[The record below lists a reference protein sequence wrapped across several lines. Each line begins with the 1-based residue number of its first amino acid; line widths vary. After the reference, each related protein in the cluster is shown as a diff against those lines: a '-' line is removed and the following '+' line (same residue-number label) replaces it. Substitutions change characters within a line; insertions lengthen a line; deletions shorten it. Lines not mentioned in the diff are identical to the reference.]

1 MDNYVNDFDL
11 IVNRQGIGNMKLAM
25 TDRIYNL
32 SGTEFD
38 FPTAPV
44 IRKAVTN
51 LAQNG
56 LFGYTVRD
64 QQYEQA
70 VLSWFKTRHQL
81 KIPQEWLVVTAGT
94 IHSLATCIELFVG
107 PTERIISLAPGYN
120 RYDQAADRLQRET
133 VSVPLIEN
141 PQVGSYS
148 IDFSNLELA
157 FKKATNKLFVLCNPH
172 SPTGQVWS
180 LADLKKIANLSRK
193 YGVYV
198 FSDEIYSENVYGQ
211 IKFSSY
217 LHADPEP
224 NYTIVANS
232 LGKCFS
238 LTGLNHANIV
248 IPGQKLREQ
257 FITKRNAKHFGSIE
271 PLAYSA
277 VTHGYSL
284 AGAKWLKAMNDY
296 VEKNMQLTRQMLGK
310 ISTDIIIYGGQGG
323 FYLWIDW
330 NHVVPSKMTIE
341 QILAKASVALDLG
354 EEYGVGYSNYTRINL
369 ATPATYLQ
377 EALASVQEVFQKIR
391 A

>member
-1 MDNYVNDFDL
+1 MDNYVKDFDL
-11 IVNRQGIGNMKLAM
+11 LVNRQGIGNMKLAM
-25 TDRIYNL
+25 TDRTYNL

-44 IRKAVTN
+44 IRDAVTN

-64 QQYEQA
+64 QQYEQT
-70 VLSWFKTRHQL
+70 VLSWFKTQHQL
-81 KIPQEWLVVTAGT
+81 DIPKEWLVVTAGT

-107 PTERIISLAPGYN
+107 PNERIISLTPGYN
-120 RYDQAADRLQRET
+120 RYDQAADRLQRAT

-141 PQVGSYS
+141 PQEGSYS

-157 FKKATNKLFVLCNPH
+157 FKEAANKLFVLCNPH

-180 LADLKKIANLSRK
+180 PTDLKKIANLSRK
-193 YGVYV
+193 YSVYI
-198 FSDEIYSENVYGQ
+198 FSDEIYSENIYGQ
-211 IKFSSY
+211 TKFSSY
-217 LHADPEP
+217 LQVDPEP

-257 FITKRNAKHFGSIE
+257 FIAKRNAKHFGSIE
-271 PLAYSA
+271 PLAYVA
-277 VTHGYSL
+277 VTSGYSV
-284 AGAKWLKAMNDY
+284 AGAKWLQAMNAY
-296 VEKNMQLTRQMLGK
+296 VEKNMQLTRRILGK

-330 NHVVPSKMTIE
+330 NQVVPSGMTID

-354 EEYGVGYSNYTRINL
+354 EEYGAGYTNYTRINL

-377 EALASVQEVFQKIR
+377 EALESVQKTFKKL
-391 A
+391 